1 MKSLFTRIR
10 LRFEIISLRSRLL
23 IMFSLLLIIPN
34 LLITTFNYSS
44 AKGQLESKMEESSKL
59 SVNILNQSLNQIVIA
74 EVRNVEQLVMEIN
87 AKQIDT
93 NSPELRKLMDL
104 FMEKHPELEL
114 ITVGNNKGAW
124 MKAPDPGKQDYD
136 PREREWY
143 IEALENPNKTIIP
156 DPFKSATT
164 GNYNLF
170 IARALSDGQGA
181 ITVSLNMAQIN
192 EMINK
197 IKIGENGYIY
207 VIDQN
212 DKLISHPTLAVGDSV
227 TGDQL
232 RVIHS
237 KDTGYVD
244 YNSPITGNPQRGHF
258 TTNDLTGFKLV
269 AVLEL
274 NEFSTASLPILWN
287 SLVVLGV
294 SLLIAGILLFITI
307 RAVTKPIEQL
317 NKSAK
322 RVAEGNLNE
331 EVTTT
336 RRDEIG
342 QLADSYNEMVTSI
355 RHMVQDMSETSSQ
368 LAASSEE
375 LTAGTEQ
382 NAKAVEYIVEL
393 VQESSSDA
401 ENQAMA
407 SAESA
412 KTMVEMSLG
421 IRKIAEASGSIVESS
436 AQTVEDVRYGSEK
449 VSLVSV
455 QMEEIHRSTRESAEL
470 IHQMNEL
477 STQVAAMSNSISDIA
492 VQTNLLA
499 LNASIEA
506 ARAGEHGRGFSV
518 VAGEVGKLAE
528 QSKGT
533 AEMIRQNIGQMV
545 SLTERVYVVMSS
557 EVTAS
562 VERGVVVTSEAHSA
576 FQQIEQ
582 STKLITEQIHDVSA
596 ITEQMSASSDQ
607 IAASVQQ
614 MADTSSKS
622 LDAFQSVTAA
632 TEEQLASME
641 EISSA
646 SEGLARMAADMQVKI
661 EHFKL

>member
-1 MKSLFTRIR
+1 MYSLITRIR
-10 LRFEIISLRSRLL
+10 SRVEIKTLRNRL
-23 IMFSLLLIIPN
+23 IVMFSMLLIIPN
-34 LLITTFNYSS
+34 LLVAYTSYNS
-44 AKGQLESKMEESSKL
+44 ARGQLQSKMEDSSHL
-59 SVNILNQSLNQIVIA
+59 SATMLNESLNQMVSA
-74 EVRNVEQLVMEIN
+74 EVRNVEQLVNEISS
-87 AKQIDT
+87 KQIDKD
-93 NSPELRKLMDL
+93 SPELRKLLDL
-104 FMEKHPELEL
+104 FIEKHPELETV
-114 ITVGNNKGAW
+114 TVGNNNGAW
-124 MKAPDPGKQDYD
+124 MVAPKQEIADYD
-136 PREREWY
+136 PRRRDWY
-143 IEALENPNKTIIP
+143 VESLKNPAETVIAN
-156 DPFKSATT
+156 PFKSAGT

-170 IARALSDGQGA
+170 ISRALSDGQGA
-181 ITVSLNMAQIN
+181 ITVALNMAQIN
-192 EMINK
+192 DMVK
-197 IKIGENGYIY
+197 QIKIGSQGFIY
-207 VIDQN
+207 VLDRN
-212 DKLISHPTLAVGDSV
+212 DKFISHPTFAVGDSP
-227 TGDQL
+227 TGDYLQ
-232 RVIHS
+232 VIHS
-237 KDTGYVD
+237 KDEGYVD
-244 YNSPITGNPQRGHF
+244 YNSPVTGNPQRGHF
-258 TTNDLTGFKLV
+258 TTNKLTGFKIV

-274 NEFSTASLPILWN
+274 DEFSEASLPIFWT
-287 SLVVLGV
+287 SLIVLGG
-294 SLLIAGILLFITI
+294 SLLIACFLLFRTI
-307 RAVTKPIEQL
+307 RAVTTPIEQL

-331 EVTTT
+331 EVTTS